1 MARTRRMMQT
11 DAAEAIAARALAFLA
26 ADAVQLARF
35 LALTGLQAA
44 DIRAQIDSAALL
56 SAVLDHLV
64 HDEPLLLVF
73 ATTAQLPPEDIG
85 RALAALQETV
95 RRPRGA

>member
-1 MARTRRMMQT
+1 MQR

-26 ADAVQLARF
+26 ADPVQLARF
-35 LALTGLQAA
+35 LALTGLEAA
-44 DIRAQIDSAALL
+44 DIRGQIDSAELL

-73 ATTAQLPPEDIG
+73 AAGAQVPPEDIG
-85 RALAALQETV
+85 RALAALQETG